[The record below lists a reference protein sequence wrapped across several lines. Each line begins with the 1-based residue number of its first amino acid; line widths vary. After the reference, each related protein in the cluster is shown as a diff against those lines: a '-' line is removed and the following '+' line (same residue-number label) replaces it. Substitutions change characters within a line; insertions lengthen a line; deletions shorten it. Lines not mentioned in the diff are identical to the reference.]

1 MRRPAPLALTLVVL
15 LVGSGCLPSRQKAAE
30 PPAPTAASEWPAL
43 YARVMTDATESR
55 TAAADRALSE
65 FAQRYPGS
73 PEAGEVTYWRALLK
87 LDPNN
92 AAAVRE
98 SMTMLD
104 SYLAGSP
111 AGTHRLE
118 AGVIRRLG
126 LAIEQR
132 NAAIAAIPAAPTVR
146 PEDKARDEEL
156 QRLRDELT
164 AANAEL
170 ARIRRRVARPRP

>member
-1 MRRPAPLALTLVVL
+1 MRRPAPVALALAVL
-15 LVGSGCLPSRQKAAE
+15 LAGPGCLPSRQQKTD
-30 PPAPTAASEWPAL
+30 PPVPTAATEWPTV
-43 YARVMTDATESR
+43 YARAIADAAESR
-55 TAAADRALSE
+55 TASADRALAE

-73 PEAGEVTYWRALLK
+73 PEAGEVTYWRAMLK

-98 SMTMLD
+98 SVTMLD
-104 SYLAGSP
+104 GYLASTP
-111 AGTHRLE
+111 AGTQRFE
-118 AGVIRRLG
+118 ADVLRRLG
-126 LAIEQR
+126 AAIEQR
-132 NAAIAAIPAAPTVR
+132 NAAIAAIPPSPTVR

-156 QRLRDELT
+156 QRLRDEVA